1 MRRQGLVLS
10 QRLKAYCDPCSWISN
25 ETLARDVVGVWSSR
39 GWRGSETNRETLD
52 STVAEGAFHRCALID
67 RTGILLILPDLFTES
82 SFLLSGF
89 APFVG
94 FISCVYVRERGADRQ
109 RKDTWDYGGNKNHM
123 HEACLWNYLRGEW
136 VRTRVTRI
144 HNTVTAPACLTSI
157 CICVLIRCLILQHGK
172 RWEMC
177 IKY

>member
-67 RTGILLILPDLFTES
+67 RTGILLILPAFIQTSLLKVTSSCLGSRLLLVLFRVCMWE
-82 SFLLSGF
+82 
-89 APFVG
+89 
-94 FISCVYVRERGADRQ
+94 RERCRQ
-109 RKDTWDYGGNKNHM
+109 AKERHLG
-123 HEACLWNYLRGEW
+123 LRGEQKSHARGLF
-136 VRTRVTRI
+136 VKLSPRRMSQNQSDKGT
-144 HNTVTAPACLTSI
+144 
-157 CICVLIRCLILQHGK
+157 QHPYSLCMFNLNLYL
-172 RWEMC
+172 RPN
-177 IKY
+177 